1 MTCARHKQYRAL
13 FTAFLDETA
22 PCRSEHAREKPEG
35 ATGIQTARVI
45 VNVLRE
51 HARSYRRGMDA

>member
-1 MTCARHKQYRAL
+1 L
-13 FTAFLDETA
+13 FTAFLGDTA

-51 HARSYRRGMDA
+51 HARSYREMFA